1 MRAALCIAM
10 LLASVSAGL
19 SEETEVEFGGDTYRL
34 DFHERA
40 KLPDGSAGDGVAEFT
55 LKGETV
61 NDWTKLF
68 AYHAYP
74 GVPANPALAAETLG
88 KTVKENNKDANYALT
103 PVPKSDEAIVD
114 FLTWAPGSDVMEF
127 NVFKYAKA
135 GEDGTGLVALQYA
148 QRIKAKDME
157 VADFRALRQRMV
169 DEMLHTDVEPAR
181 EYFADDSED
190 DPQSRE

>member
-1 MRAALCIAM
+1 MATRELDVGARVRFTRPHRVEGIAQGRSRRPRAWLR
-10 LLASVSAGL
+10 SPRSSSA
-19 SEETEVEFGGDTYRL
+19 ETPNHL

-88 KTVKENNKDANYALT
+88 KTVKA
-103 PVPKSDEAIVD
+103 
-114 FLTWAPGSDVMEF
+114 W
-127 NVFKYAKA
+127 
-135 GEDGTGLVALQYA
+135 
-148 QRIKAKDME
+148 
-157 VADFRALRQRMV
+157 
-169 DEMLHTDVEPAR
+169 
-181 EYFADDSED
+181 
-190 DPQSRE
+190 